1 MNYAR
6 YNYHK
11 FNRMKVHKCTTDIT
25 NSTMYIKHVHCNKFF
40 LFISLLQIL
49 FNFTKFYLSS
59 CSNHILNHTQC

>member
-40 LFISLLQIL
+40 LFIKLV
-49 FNFTKFYLSS
+49 FYKFYLISQSSS